1 MENLVF
7 VLLSL
12 EALEAFDLAYA
23 LEALE
28 VFDLAYAL
36 EALEVILGG

>member
-1 MENLVF
+1 MLENLVLL
-7 VLLSL
+7 LLS
-12 EALEAFDLAYA
+12 